1 MNKFIVAI
9 FPSEP
14 QAYEGAKV
22 IRKLQDEGDVF
33 VYGMT
38 IVTRGAGG

>member
-1 MNKFIVAI
+1 MNKFIVVI
-9 FPSEP
+9 FPSES

-22 IRKLQDEGDVF
+22 IRDLHNEGSLF
-33 VYGMT
+33 IYGMT